1 MANLNKIKGERMTF
15 GEKVGYS
22 FTDWG
27 GNILYVTMTTLI
39 MYFYTNVMGLPA
51 NGAISAATVI
61 LISRIVNALL
71 AFVWGWAIDHK
82 WKVYSK
88 WGQCR
93 PWFLFLAGPFVVT
106 TWLCFAGP
114 LFGLSVPIGTEPTMG
129 MFFFALLTYIFSS
142 GVCYNGLAAALNAIV
157 TNLTK
162 NDNDRRVA
170 STFRM
175 FGGGAGWLFAAL
187 TTFVLTGIASAFWG
201 TDKNDARAYYVTVAI
216 WAIMALI
223 LLIMAFVLIRERE
236 FDYAQMKNVTLK
248 DAFKSFGGNW
258 TWGVLVIA
266 FIMMWAGCST
276 RDGMIMYYA
285 QYVLTQDLSI
295 AAGQPL
301 KEFEVVQNAANLMK
315 AMLIPAAIVTPFV
328 AKAFKKMKVKSDKSA
343 TVIFGMATGLI
354 FQALCAVSEQQALGA
369 GRYAT
374 FFTFWILTEFTT
386 NITMSMMYGM
396 IVDTVDFAEYHKGI
410 KAAGMLSVTAAQV
423 SNSIGGAFGA
433 YVPLALM
440 QAAGF
445 GIQGGPT
452 DKQMQTPEVLRAI
465 SFSFNYLPCIFYAA
479 TIVVI
484 AFYGR
489 FIETK
494 QEKIR
499 QELAERRRNP
509 KIVNLAVNKAVA

>member
-1 MANLNKIKGERMTF
+1 MSNLNKIKGEKMTF

-22 FTDWG
+22 FTDFG
-27 GNILYVTMTTLI
+27 GNILFVTMTTLI
-39 MYFYTNVMGLPA
+39 MYFYTNVMKLPA
-51 NGAISAATVI
+51 SGWISAATII

-82 WKVYSK
+82 WAFYSK

-114 LFGLSVPIGTEPTMG
+114 LFGLSGANANQMG
-129 MFFFALLTYIFSS
+129 MFVFALLTYIFSS

-175 FGGGAGWLFAAL
+175 FGGGAGWLMAAI
-187 TTFVLTGIASAFWG
+187 TTFVLTGFGSVFG
-201 TDKNDARAYYVTVAI
+201 TIGKDDPKCYYITVAI

-223 LLIMAFVLIRERE
+223 LLVMAFVLIRERE
-236 FDYAQMKNVTLK
+236 FDYKQMKNVTLK
-248 DAFKSFGGNW
+248 EAFQAFGGNW
-258 TWGVLVIA
+258 TWGVLVLA

-285 QYVLTQDLSI
+285 QYNLTIFNGEQAQNWETI
-295 AAGQPL
+295 
-301 KEFEVVQNAANLMK
+301 QNAANLMK

-328 AKAFKKMKVKSDKSA
+328 AKALRKCKVKSDKSG
-343 TVIFGMATGLI
+343 TVIFGMALGLI
-354 FQALCAVSEQQALGA
+354 FQALCAVSETQSLAA
-369 GRYAT
+369 GRYSM

-396 IVDTVDFAEYHKGI
+396 IVDTVDYAEYHKGI

-423 SNSIGGAFGA
+423 SNMVGGVFGA
-433 YVPLALM
+433 YVPLAM
-440 QAAGF
+440 MNAAGF
-445 GIQGGPT
+445 DANLQAAA
-452 DKQMQTPEVLRAI
+452 QPEAVYGAI
-465 SFSFNYLPCIFYAA
+465 SFGFNFLPCIFYAA
-479 TIVVI
+479 TIAVI
-484 AFYGR
+484 VFYGK
-489 FIETK
+489 FIEPK

-499 QELAERRRNP
+499 AELAERRRNV
-509 KIVNLAVNKAVA
+509 KIVNYAVA